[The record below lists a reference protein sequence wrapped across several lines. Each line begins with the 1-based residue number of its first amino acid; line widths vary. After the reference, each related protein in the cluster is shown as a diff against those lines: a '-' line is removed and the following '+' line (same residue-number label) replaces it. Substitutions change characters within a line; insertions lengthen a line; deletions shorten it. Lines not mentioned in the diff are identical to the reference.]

1 MENFQA
7 ANIENASSQELSEN
21 AHRLTIPTI
30 SEEEQVNFTSEK
42 LQQFTHCGNQRN
54 HQPQTPRCHAFRKT
68 CSQCG
73 ILHHFG
79 RVCMKKKPNPGHL
92 NSKQAEIPKARYVC
106 NSSDEDECHE
116 AFHLNPNQVKADIR
130 VTIKGTP
137 VQVCIDSGA
146 TANTIDYA
154 TDEAISAAKTV
165 PLKTN
170 QCETSPLWRRQPCPD
185 SSRRIVFR
193 NASVRANGPD
203 QVPGTQST
211 KCWLSHLKAL

>member
-1 MENFQA
+1 M
-7 ANIENASSQELSEN
+7 
-21 AHRLTIPTI
+21 P
-30 SEEEQVNFTSEK
+30 
-42 LQQFTHCGNQRN
+42 C
-54 HQPQTPRCHAFRKT
+54 FRKT

-79 RVCMKKKPNPGHL
+79 RVCMKKTSNPGHL
-92 NSKQAEIPKARYVC
+92 NSKQAEISKARYVC
-106 NSSDEDECHE
+106 NSWEEDECHE

-146 TANTIDYA
+146 TANTIDYMQQMRR
-154 TDEAISAAKTV
+154 SV
-165 PLKTN
+165 SLKTN

-193 NASVRANGPD
+193 NDQYILRQGKWTWPGPWYSKHEMLAVSWVVKP
-203 QVPGTQST
+203 QPG
-211 KCWLSHLKAL
+211 